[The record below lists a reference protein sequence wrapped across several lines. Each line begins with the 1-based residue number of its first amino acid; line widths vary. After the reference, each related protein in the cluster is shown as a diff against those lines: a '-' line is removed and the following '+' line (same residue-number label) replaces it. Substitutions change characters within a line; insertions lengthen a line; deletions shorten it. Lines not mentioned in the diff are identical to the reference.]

1 MATSID
7 ETLNLNSN
15 QWPDQIVHL
24 ESIFTTSFRL
34 IQVARDLSIY
44 LAMDYAYLYK
54 VVFLWIY
61 IIKKWR
67 LDKNFEVLYFPFVLH
82 LRQSFIG

>member
-34 IQVARDLSIY
+34 FHVARDLFIY
-44 LAMDYAYLYK
+44 LAIDYGYLYK
-54 VVFLWIY
+54 VVFVWMY

-67 LDKNFEVLYFPFVLH
+67 LDKNFDVLYSPFVLR
-82 LRQSFIG
+82 LKQSFIG